1 MGMRIFQYFIKGCCE
16 FTASDCWY
24 NHDSANQYKIKE
36 FKCSVCAVTFDL
48 KFDMMRHRK
57 QEHPKHI
64 SVCTKSRNGL
74 CHFGN
79 RKCWFKHE
87 DEKSEIEVNFNENP
101 EIITKMFDMMEKLT
115 ERFEYIENQF

>member
-1 MGMRIFQYFIKGCCE
+1 MKE
-16 FTASDCWY
+16 FGWLSVRQLMVYHSLIQVQKTIQHR
-24 NHDSANQYKIKE
+24 HDSANQTTIKE
-36 FKCSVCAVTFDL
+36 FKCSVCAITFDL
-48 KFDMMRHRK
+48 KFDLMRHRK

-79 RKCWFKHE
+79 RKCWFKAE

-101 EIITKMFDMMEKLT
+101 KN
-115 ERFEYIENQF
+115 YH